1 MAKDYLI
8 RDGFSFV
15 ESDGTVI
22 TGGDTIELPDD
33 VAAEHLHKLV
43 LIDPVAPESVPPTT
57 SVPVTAVNPTVP
69 VTLTPDPVVP
79 TKPVVQPD
87 PVAS

>member
-1 MAKDYLI
+1 MTKKYLI

-15 ESDGTVI
+15 EPDATVK

-43 LIDPVAPESVPPTT
+43 LLDADVAVLAPAAASVPLTAASPVAADPVVAPESI
-57 SVPVTAVNPTVP
+57 A
-69 VTLTPDPVVP
+69 
-79 TKPVVQPD
+79 QPG
-87 PVAS
+87 PVAAS